1 MNLPNSLVR
10 SMKAKLSH
18 RIRKSSHVRTIK
30 IDPRIAYITAPAQK
44 SSFSE
49 KYCTLVQTSAEKTY
63 AIQNENQKTLSLLP
77 YSKPAAYSNL
87 AKNHPPSLRRYRD
100 RQRSSLHSDR
110 QLSDTKHALAGM
122 DGRVCASQVA
132 EQSMQHPAKGR
143 QKARPYIEADLLD
156 CPNRIACLLPYPSCP
171 ATTKKQ
177 TSSTERVGGR
187 RYDFGNL
194 RISSTQL
201 QKRTRDR
208 TSDGRGALPLR
219 AHKQLSRL

>member
-1 MNLPNSLVR
+1 MWLYAFSSADRISTENFAFRTCASCPRIANFIRLYRAFLEYLKILINAFLLSLHMNLPNSLVR

-49 KYCTLVQTSAEKTY
+49 KYCTLVQTSAEKIY

-77 YSKPAAYSNL
+77 CSKPAGYSNL

-132 EQSMQHPAKGR
+132 ERSM
-143 QKARPYIEADLLD
+143 
-156 CPNRIACLLPYPSCP
+156 
-171 ATTKKQ
+171 
-177 TSSTERVGGR
+177 
-187 RYDFGNL
+187 
-194 RISSTQL
+194 
-201 QKRTRDR
+201 
-208 TSDGRGALPLR
+208 
-219 AHKQLSRL
+219 